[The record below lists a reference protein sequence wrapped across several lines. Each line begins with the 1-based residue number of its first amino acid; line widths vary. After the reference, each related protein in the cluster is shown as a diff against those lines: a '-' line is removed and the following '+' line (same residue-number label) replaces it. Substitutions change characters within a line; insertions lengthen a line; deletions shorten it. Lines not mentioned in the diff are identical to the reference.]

1 MRDKLFYIVIITL
14 MIAAFVIPPVLVLN
28 SVFANTTAI
37 LKPVTIEDMWVT
49 EHTRSNGSTMIGSVR
64 ISHGTSRYQVYHVT
78 VTDGEQQFNTTIT
91 GMAFKHLNIGD
102 SVYATVH
109 YNNESNKIMEVI
121 VLSEEQY
128 EREMER
134 LNNGEIEVLSNQ

>member
-78 VTDGEQQFNTTIT
+78 VTDG
-91 GMAFKHLNIGD
+91 D